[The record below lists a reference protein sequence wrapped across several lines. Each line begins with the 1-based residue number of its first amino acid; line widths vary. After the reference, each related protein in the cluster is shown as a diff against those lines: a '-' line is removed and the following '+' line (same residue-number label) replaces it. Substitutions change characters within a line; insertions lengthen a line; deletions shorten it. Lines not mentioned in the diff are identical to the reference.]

1 MGLYS
6 TNRVSDLIEATDIEL
21 LPDSSFG
28 DIIECNI
35 QLCEHERMMFESLIE
50 LDFVSATN
58 EAVLTEAEAE
68 EKNKAAD
75 GEKKIKIGEKV
86 SQIIDNAIA
95 AIKKAFAN
103 FIAKFQQ
110 IAADRVVKKYSDA
123 LKKDGALNGFK
134 GIEDFAMPIGFA
146 FNGASY
152 DKDEKNNKDNRA
164 SRTAKF
170 EALYGIESLN
180 TCKTIEE
187 VNNIVDEI
195 KETNKNLENKNP
207 DSFYFHEEQKSFVP
221 NSNDISDAI
230 YIFQEI
236 PEYIKN
242 AKKTAADI
250 ITELN
255 KIKREAKRE
264 RKTGNNELDLAISK
278 AKYDIIVENIKY
290 CNYITKKDFE
300 MAKRQIAAYRRLI
313 VICGKYA
320 LKNANDKSSNTAEEN
335 EEEVNKESALD
346 YIIGESSDQ
355 YVYNVFAN

>member
-6 TNRVSDLIEATDIEL
+6 TNRVSALTEATDIEL
-21 LPDSSFG
+21 VPDSSFG
-28 DIIECNI
+28 DIMECNI

-75 GEKKIKIGEKV
+75 GEKKVKITEKV
-86 SQIIDNAIA
+86 AQIIDNAIA

-110 IAADRVVKKYSDA
+110 ISADKVVKKYSDA

-134 GIEDFAMPIGFA
+134 GIEDFAMPKGFVLSEDYYA
-146 FNGASY
+146 YTDTSKSDNDGIDRKYINYLFDLLNKIKTVEEVREHMSKMKQNL
-152 DKDEKNNKDNRA
+152 DKEEKSNETNEDLYFEKKQESFIPTSKD
-164 SRTAKF
+164 
-170 EALYGIESLN
+170 IESA
-180 TCKTIEE
+180 I
-187 VNNIVDEI
+187 D
-195 KETNKNLENKNP
+195 
-207 DSFYFHEEQKSFVP
+207 FFQKSP
-221 NSNDISDAI
+221 QIIRD
-230 YIFQEI
+230 
-236 PEYIKN
+236 
-242 AKKTAADI
+242 AKKMIADSVAS
-250 ITELN
+250 LN
-255 KIKREAKRE
+255 KIKREVKRD

-278 AKYDIIVENIKY
+278 AKYDITLSYIKK
-290 CNYITKKDFE
+290 NNMEFKKDFE
-300 MAKRQIAAYRRLI
+300 IAKRQIAAYRRLI

-320 LKNANDKSSNTAEEN
+320 LKNANGKSTNTDTTEEK
-335 EEEVNKESALD
+335 VNNESALD